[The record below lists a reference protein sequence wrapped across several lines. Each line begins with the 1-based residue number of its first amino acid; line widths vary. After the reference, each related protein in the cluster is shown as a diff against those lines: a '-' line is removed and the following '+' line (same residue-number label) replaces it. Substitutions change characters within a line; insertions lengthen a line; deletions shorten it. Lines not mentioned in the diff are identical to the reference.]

1 MKKKMILK
9 IGATVTAV
17 LILGM
22 SVSPMITLANTT
34 NAQVQREISQK
45 TVKLFRQM
53 HQLLE
58 Q

>member
-9 IGATVTAV
+9 IGAIVTAV